1 MRIVNVEFAPN
12 DYLEQLRS
20 ADLSVGTYLIPARGV
35 DNQSPHA
42 EDEIYI
48 VTRGV
53 ARIVTPDG
61 TADVGPG
68 AVIYVPAGEEHRFV
82 DVTDDLAMLVV
93 FAPPYRSRAHVET
106 E

>member
-1 MRIVNVEFAPN
+1 MRIVNPEFAPN

-20 ADLSVGTYLIPARGV
+20 ADLSVGTYLIPANGV

-61 TADVGPG
+61 TVDVGTG

-82 DVTDDLAMLVV
+82 EITEDLALLVI
-93 FAPPYRSRAHVET
+93 FAPPWRSRAQVT
-106 E
+106 ED